1 MKNTVTKLLAD
12 YDNVQFAYLFGSYAD
27 GTSCGTSDVD
37 LAVYLKDDSL
47 DAQLDLHHFLEKYLH
62 ISVDLVCLNTVKN
75 MYLLESILTKG
86 IVVKNHKDLDY
97 YEVRNQH
104 EIIDFKHFKRYIDAA

>member
-27 GTSCGTSDVD
+27 GTSRGTSDID
-37 LAVYLKDDSL
+37 LAVYLVDDSL
-47 DAQLDLHHFLEKYLH
+47 DAQLELHHFLEKHLH

-75 MYLLESILTKG
+75 VYLLESILTNG
-86 IVVKNHKDLDY
+86 IVVKKHKDRDY
-97 YEVRNQH
+97 YEVRKQH
-104 EIIDFKHFKRYIDAA
+104 EIIDYKQFKRYINAA